1 MYLRSETNDI
11 IALTKDVLAALVEQ
25 AKAHKGDIL
34 PGSTLCSGIICEELN
49 GTDYVAVP
57 YKADKVNPNSVM
69 EIGYIVRKNII
80 LSQMGE
86 MYVKEIR
93 RYLGIKDD

>member
-1 MYLRSETNDI
+1 MLEFSGRTERLHALLELLAEESER
-11 IALTKDVLAALVEQ
+11 A
-25 AKAHKGDIL
+25 
-34 PGSTLCSGIICEELN
+34 
-49 GTDYVAVP
+49 TDFQPLWFPVYR
-57 YKADKVNPNSVM
+57 ADKVNPNSVM